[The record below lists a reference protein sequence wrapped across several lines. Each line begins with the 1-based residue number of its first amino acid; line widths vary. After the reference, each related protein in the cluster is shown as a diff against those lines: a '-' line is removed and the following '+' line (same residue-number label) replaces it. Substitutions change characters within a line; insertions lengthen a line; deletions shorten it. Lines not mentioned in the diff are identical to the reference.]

1 MKYFTTLREVLASFP
16 RRRQRKP
23 MMDVVY
29 KFQSVIAIGC
39 EVYLIWITTDIV
51 IKSFAFVASSFSVS
65 TGMWN
70 ELHKKLS
77 FNLIMI
83 LCAFNFFMI
92 FFIAFKL
99 FKRRNVS
106 MPAGGPED
114 FAGGNLH
121 DNTVS
126 STPYTVSIMQF

>member
-1 MKYFTTLREVLASFP
+1 
-16 RRRQRKP
+16 
-23 MMDVVY
+23 MMDVIY

-39 EVYLIWITTDIV
+39 EVYLIWVTTDIV

-92 FFIAFKL
+92 FF
-99 FKRRNVS
+99 
-106 MPAGGPED
+106 
-114 FAGGNLH
+114 NLY
-121 DNTVS
+121 V
-126 STPYTVSIMQF
+126 VIVLLE